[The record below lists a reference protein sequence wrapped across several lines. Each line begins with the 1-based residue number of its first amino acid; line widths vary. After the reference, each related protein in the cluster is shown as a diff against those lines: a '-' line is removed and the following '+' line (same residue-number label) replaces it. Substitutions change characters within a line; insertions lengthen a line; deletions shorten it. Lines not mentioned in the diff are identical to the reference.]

1 MDTYKIEFF
10 TFEDLVKDFLA
21 LSSFLGRTP
30 AVVIYRYKDYLYTM
44 HPFYEG
50 VGIHFCKDPE
60 KTYPSGEY
68 IFDTLTEKIKQKLD
82 KKELSANEVLIIII
96 EQKYNSILEGSE

>member
-30 AVVIYRYKDYLYTM
+30 AVVIYRYKDYLYM
-44 HPFYEG
+44 LHPFYEG

-68 IFDTLTEKIKQKLD
+68 IFDTLTEKIKKKLD